1 MAETVETST
10 SEEKIAYLWR
20 IGWKPK
26 ALFGDV
32 LVADAVVFFV
42 RSVRD
47 RLEGTAEIQ
56 AMKSL
61 FWKKESYMVPHV
73 CCYKIDLEAQLTQLL
88 KSHFCFRHVERYYI
102 LFIWCMLFKSTL
114 EMANYSIAFL
124 SQWCS
129 DILRAASWKADDSL
143 APFGCTPSQLGD
155 LPTLPQR
162 SVFGES
168 DGTRYMYYVSLDT
181 GIFFFSFNQPI
192 LFLTHSGFIKSYF
205 DSLYN
210 EEIITEESFNAW
222 ESSVEEEQGK
232 GLAIADSSD
241 FFRRLRRAAKDPEA
255 ESWNIHREVG

>member
-88 KSHFCFRHVERYYI
+88 KSHFFFCYVEHCYI
-102 LFIWCMLFKSTL
+102 LFIWCMLIYSTL
-114 EMANYSIAFL
+114 EMANYLHSSSLSLEQRYFTSHFL
-124 SQWCS
+124 ESRRHFGALWLYTITTPWPTQPPLTICVLC
-129 DILRAASWKADDSL
+129 IQRNVLRRI
-143 APFGCTPSQLGD
+143 C
-155 LPTLPQR
+155 
-162 SVFGES
+162 
-168 DGTRYMYYVSLDT
+168 
-181 GIFFFSFNQPI
+181 I
-192 LFLTHSGFIKSYF
+192 LFLSTLVS
-205 DSLYN
+205 
-210 EEIITEESFNAW
+210 
-222 ESSVEEEQGK
+222 
-232 GLAIADSSD
+232 
-241 FFRRLRRAAKDPEA
+241 FFRLINQFVFNPPRFHQVVF
-255 ESWNIHREVG
+255 W